1 MRKEKFVYNKQTL
14 RYEKV
19 VEPIRVKMI
28 RAFAF
33 LSAVLVFSA
42 IVVATAYTYFDS
54 PKEKI
59 LKREIEQMKNQYTA
73 LNDEIG
79 LYSKV
84 LDNLQERDRGV
95 HRMIFGMDPI
105 DKDVWN
111 AGVGGS
117 EKYNHLTRYNNT
129 GDLMVNVTERL
140 DRLGRQLSLQSK
152 SLDDITELTKEKEKM
167 FAALPSIKPVRE
179 DKLKKGVRFL
189 SGFGRRLHPIHKVRK
204 MHAGI
209 DFTAPTGTP
218 IYSTGDGKVERV
230 EKRKGGYGKNVTIDH
245 GYGYKTL
252 YAHMSKI
259 DVRRGQKVSKGE
271 VIGKVGNTGL
281 SSGPHLHYEVRY
293 KGRAVNPI
301 HFVMDG
307 LSTEEYKNLVD
318 MSAVNNQS
326 FD

>member
-19 VEPIRVKMI
+19 VEPIRVKII
-28 RAFAF
+28 RGFAF
-33 LSAVLVFSA
+33 LSAVLVFSTV
-42 IVVATAYTYFDS
+42 VVAIAYTYFDS

-73 LNDEIG
+73 LNEEIN

-84 LDNLQERDRGV
+84 LNNLQERDKGV

-105 DKDVWN
+105 DEDVWN

-117 EKYNHLTRYNNT
+117 EKYSHLTRYKNT
-129 GDLMVNVTERL
+129 GDLMINVTERL
-140 DRLGRQLSLQSK
+140 DRLGRQMAIQSE
-152 SLDDITELTKEKEKM
+152 SLDEITGLTKEKEKM

-179 DKLKKGVRFL
+179 DKLKRNIRFL

-218 IYSTGDGKVERV
+218 IYVTGDGTVERV
-230 EKRKGGYGKNVTIDH
+230 ENRKGGYGKNVIIDH

-259 DVRRGQKVSKGE
+259 DVKRGQKVTKGE

-293 KGRAVNPI
+293 KGKAVNPI

-307 LSTEEYKNLVD
+307 LTTEEYKNLVE
-318 MSAVNNQS
+318 MASINNQS